1 MKQTA
6 LNWLIEKIH
15 QANPSFKFDALI
27 RQAKAM
33 EKEQIIDTFQDSRI
47 LSITNNCSSG
57 EQYYN
62 ETYGSEGSDAKDVI
76 LGYKTSLDA
85 QMLDKIKLKQ
95 ETLVRDYSNRSCQT
109 CNLFNANKGGERACE
124 LELESECASYSNDKI
139 KNALVKYFKIEL

>member
-33 EKEQIIDTFQDSRI
+33 EKEQIIKAFNEGTFSEMEKIDA
-47 LSITNNCSSG
+47 

-62 ETYGSEGSDAKDVI
+62 ETYKPE
-76 LGYKTSLDA
+76 
-85 QMLDKIKLKQ
+85 
-95 ETLVRDYSNRSCQT
+95 
-109 CNLFNANKGGERACE
+109 
-124 LELESECASYSNDKI
+124 
-139 KNALVKYFKIEL
+139 